1 MCVLDGQTPIY
12 PPHTPQS
19 ANLVPHNPL
28 LAHLFN
34 VLTTCQAMQSF
45 KIVPGKNMT
54 IHALL
59 HKNFPPL
66 KSTDNKPT
74 PYVSPKT
81 IGYIHGLIVDSITL
95 FPTNACN
102 ARALRN
108 ELMILEVLDEQEPKV
123 FREELFNTLR
133 FYFEEI
139 QGMPGAGGRPEPK
152 HFTRKMRKP
161 GQDAVGDGGSVGID
175 PQPPAAAAA
184 AADPPAAAAAA
195 GPPAEASA
203 DDTSVPAVATAA
215 AAGPAVAAPPPSPP
229 AKPAA
234 QRRGAGGKGARPPA

>member
-59 HKNFPPL
+59 NKNFPPL
-66 KSTDNKPT
+66 KSTDNMPT

-81 IGYIHGLIVDSITL
+81 IGYIHGLIVDCITL

-102 ARALRN
+102 AHALHN

-123 FREELFNTLR
+123 FCEELFHTLLY
-133 FYFEEI
+133 YFEEI

-161 GQDAVGDGGSVGID
+161 GQNDVDDGGSVGID
-175 PQPPAAAAA
+175 PQPPAAEAAA
-184 AADPPAAAAAA
+184 AGAPAAAA
-195 GPPAEASA
+195 PT
-203 DDTSVPAVATAA
+203 DDTAVATTA
-215 AAGPAVAAPPPSPP
+215 AAGPAAPPSPP
-229 AKPAA
+229 SKPAA
-234 QRRGAGGKGARPPA
+234 QRRGAGGRGGRS